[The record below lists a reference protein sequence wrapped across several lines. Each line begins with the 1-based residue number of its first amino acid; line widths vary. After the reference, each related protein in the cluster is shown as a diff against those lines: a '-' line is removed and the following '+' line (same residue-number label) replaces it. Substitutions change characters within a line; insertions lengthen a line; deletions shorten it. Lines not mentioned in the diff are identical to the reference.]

1 VQGGWR
7 ALADKS
13 KALSHHTAAAAA
25 ASAAPAGFSEA
36 AAEDQK
42 KTALAPRGR
51 IASAAQQARG
61 RGANLKHARG
71 RGANSK
77 HERAAEGGR
86 GADSASW
93 ETEIRADSL
102 PIVCGLPLLAE
113 ASGVGK
119 SEDCLLF

>member
-1 VQGGWR
+1 MQGGWR

-13 KALSHHTAAAAA
+13 KALAHHTTAAAA
-25 ASAAPAGFSEA
+25 ASAAPAEVSA
-36 AAEDQK
+36 AAAQDNK
-42 KTALAPRGR
+42 RTALAPRR
-51 IASAAQQARG
+51 RSASAAQQARG
-61 RGANLKHARG
+61 RGAN
-71 RGANSK
+71 SK
-77 HERAAEGGR
+77 HVRAAEGGR

-119 SEDCLLF
+119 SEVYLLY

>member
-1 VQGGWR
+1 MQGGWR

-13 KALSHHTAAAAA
+13 KALSHHTTAAAA
-25 ASAAPAGFSEA
+25 ASAAPAGFSPA
-36 AAEDQK
+36 AAEDK
-42 KTALAPRGR
+42 KRTALAPRRR

-61 RGANLKHARG
+61 RGANSKHAQH
-71 RGANSK
+71 A
-77 HERAAEGGR
+77 RAAAAGR

-119 SEDCLLF
+119 SEVYLLY

>member
-1 VQGGWR
+1 MQGGWR

-13 KALSHHTAAAAA
+13 KALAHYTTAAAA
-25 ASAAPAGFSEA
+25 ASAAPADVSAA
-36 AAEDQK
+36 AAEDTK
-42 KTALAPRGR
+42 RTALAPRR
-51 IASAAQQARG
+51 RTASAAQ
-61 RGANLKHARG
+61 ARG

-77 HERAAEGGR
+77 HARAAEGSP

-113 ASGVGK
+113 ASGVGEALYT
-119 SEDCLLF
+119 SSW

>member
-1 VQGGWR
+1 MQGGWR

-25 ASAAPAGFSEA
+25 ASAAPAGFSAA
-36 AAEDQK
+36 AAEDK
-42 KTALAPRGR
+42 KRTALAPRGR

-61 RGANLKHARG
+61 RGANSKHA
-71 RGANSK
+71 
-77 HERAAEGGR
+77 RAAEGGR